1 MAKAEAFARAEAEA
15 ARLKAEQE
23 AARLRAEHEAA
34 LVKAKEEADAKA
46 RAAAEMARL
55 NAEQSEPSYKAFY
68 HLKNASPLYPVAAR
82 RMGLQG
88 KVILNV
94 EVLADGSCGQ
104 VNVAKSSGHT
114 MLDDNALETVRSW
127 HFIPARQDGEAIN
140 KWFKVPII
148 FSLKDNET

>member
-1 MAKAEAFARAEAEA
+1 
-15 ARLKAEQE
+15 
-23 AARLRAEHEAA
+23 
-34 LVKAKEEADAKA
+34 
-46 RAAAEMARL
+46 MARL
-55 NAEQSEPSYKAFY
+55 NADQSEPSYKAFY
-68 HLKNASPLYPVAAR
+68 RLKNESPSYPVAAR

-104 VNVAKSSGHT
+104 VNVAQSSGHT
-114 MLDDNALETVRSW
+114 MLDDNALKTVRTW
-127 HFIPARQDGEAIN
+127 HFIPARQAGEAIN